1 MCYVLSECAVAL
13 GSCHCGQHGHHLLY
27 KPISEGLHFTT
38 NTVPGL
44 VLFHKGKYMQK
55 VKGREKIKVFNVQCT
70 VRLILCRPQGV
81 RQWCSGFFVAG
92 EHLVD
97 PDKLGYS
104 GM

>member
-1 MCYVLSECAVAL
+1 
-13 GSCHCGQHGHHLLY
+13 
-27 KPISEGLHFTT
+27 
-38 NTVPGL
+38 
-44 VLFHKGKYMQK
+44 MQK